1 MKVRKGTPD
10 IMGNLMAG
18 SIAENKT
25 VEHENNKAIKPDVEQ
40 TVKPESN
47 KASKLDSVK
56 TIKAVSNKTIKP
68 ASNQAAMQESINH
81 IQPENQKAV
90 NDVPKE
96 KVTFNLSL
104 QTIELLDDA
113 WLQLRKQFRD
123 QQRVTKT
130 FIVEQALEIILNDLS
145 VKGDSSLILKKIY
158 GEQEG

>member
-10 IMGNLMAG
+10 IMGNLMSG
-18 SIAENKT
+18 SIADNKT
-25 VEHENNKAIKPDVEQ
+25 VEHENNKTIKPDVEIA
-40 TVKPESN
+40 VKPESN
-47 KASKLDSVK
+47 KASKVVDRK
-56 TIKAVSNKTIKP
+56 AIKQVSNKTIRP
-68 ASNQAAMQESINH
+68 ASNQAAMQESMND
-81 IQPENQKAV
+81 IQPENQQAIKDA
-90 NDVPKE
+90 PKE

-104 QTIELLDDA
+104 QTIERLDDA
-113 WLQLRKQFRD
+113 WIQLRKQFRD